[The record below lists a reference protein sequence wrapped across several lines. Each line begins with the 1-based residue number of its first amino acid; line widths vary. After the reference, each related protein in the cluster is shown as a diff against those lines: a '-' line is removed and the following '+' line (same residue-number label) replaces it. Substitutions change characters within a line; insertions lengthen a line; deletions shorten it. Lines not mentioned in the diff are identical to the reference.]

1 MEDCIEGGMEGG
13 IDAPMAESMTED
25 CIDDRIEPPENSE
38 GDRKPGL
45 MLRACTA
52 ANHPDSRLPLN

>member
-1 MEDCIEGGMEGG
+1 MEGG

-38 GDRKPGL
+38 GDRKAGL
-45 MLRACTA
+45 MFLACTA